1 MKFFD
6 MAVKN
11 IRKSKK
17 DYTVY
22 FLTLIFSVAIFYVFN
37 SVGDQSILKT
47 VASSENQ
54 YLKLLTSIIE
64 ALSVFISFVLGF
76 LIIYANSYLIKRRK
90 KEFGVYLILG
100 MRKQDVRKII
110 VSELAVVA
118 SLALA
123 VGTVI
128 GIIVSQITSILVAKM
143 FDYDM
148 SSYYF
153 TVSGKAVLKTLIS
166 YGVIFLVVMIFELVS
181 ISKLK
186 LIDLLSANKK
196 SEIKLLRKPL
206 PASII
211 FVLAAVAIIWCYYRI
226 NFCFNDLNMNE
237 TVFIICLGAVATI
250 VFFWSLSGFAFNV
263 LRSNKK
269 FYRKGLNSYIVRQ
282 FTNTINSSSISMGVV
297 CLMLFVSIVPLSAGI
312 AMAYNMALDIKART
326 PVDYTFVTDMT
337 LKDAKTAA
345 KLFEKAGHPVDEWAE
360 EGYIEID
367 QYSCKTVTIASG
379 FGSSFNTA
387 REQFPYAR
395 WNDPITLVKLSDYNK
410 LCDLYKREKLE
421 LGSDNY
427 LMICNAPVISDFRNQ
442 GLSEGVTEEIDGVKL
457 TCVKNEVEDTFV
469 EMVEQDLGMG
479 TMIVPDELI
488 EKGLKDK
495 KVKVKGNILA
505 GNYKAASKEEKAEIE
520 NSIYNSVKDQTELKF
535 VGKEHKPVIELTFTT
550 AQTIKESRNGM
561 SLIVTYLVMYIG
573 TVFLLCSALLFALKA
588 LTQAMDSVDRVSI
601 LRKMGCDEKMLDK
614 ATFIQVGSFFILP
627 LLVAVIHSVT
637 GIRFVESIL
646 VMYDLGKIGWG
657 IGFASV
663 IIAVIYGG
671 YLAVTYNMSKRMK

>member
-1 MKFFD
+1 MKYFD
-6 MAVKN
+6 MALRN

-17 DYTVY
+17 DYIIY
-22 FLTLIFSVAIFYVFN
+22 FLTLIFSVAVFYVFN
-37 SVGDQSILKT
+37 SVGDQSVLKT

-54 YLKLLTSIIE
+54 YLKLLTGIIE
-64 ALSVFISFVLGF
+64 ALSVFIAFVLGF

-100 MRKQDVRKII
+100 MRKQDVRKIM
-110 VSELAVVA
+110 VSELAIVA

-123 VGTVI
+123 AGTVI
-128 GIIVSQITSILVAKM
+128 GIITSQITSILVAKL

-153 TVSGKAVLKTLIS
+153 TVSGKAVLKTLLS
-166 YGVIFLVVMIFELVS
+166 YGVIFIVVMIFQLVN

-196 SEIKLLRKPL
+196 AEIKVLRKPL

-211 FVLAAVAIIWCYYRI
+211 FILSTAAIIGCYVRI
-226 NFCFNDLNMNE
+226 NFFFDDMNMRE
-237 TVFIICLGAVATI
+237 TILIIVVGAVSTLL
-250 VFFWSLSGFAFNV
+250 FFWSLSGFAFN
-263 LRSNKK
+263 LLKKNKK

-312 AMAYNMALDIKART
+312 AMAYNMAMDIKART
-326 PVDYTFVTDMT
+326 PVDYTFITDLT
-337 LKDAKTAA
+337 EKGSKTAA
-345 KLFEKAGHPVDEWAE
+345 ERFKKAGHPVEEWAE
-360 EGYIEID
+360 DGYIEFGS
-367 QYSCKTVTIASG
+367 YSCKTVTIASG
-379 FGSSFNTA
+379 FGSSFEAA

-395 WNDPITLVKLSDYNK
+395 WNEPITLVKLSDYNR
-410 LCDLYKREKLE
+410 LCDLYKRERLE
-421 LGSDNY
+421 LDDDSY

-442 GLSEGVTEEIDGVKL
+442 GLAEGILEEIDGVKL
-457 TCVKNEVEDTFV
+457 KSQTPEVADTFV
-469 EMVEQDLGMG
+469 EMSEQDLNMG
-479 TMIVPDELI
+479 TVIVPDKII

-495 KVKVKGNILA
+495 AVKLTGNILA
-505 GNYKAASKEEKAEIE
+505 GNYKAGSKEEKTEIE
-520 NSIYNSVKDQTELKF
+520 NVLSESVKDQTELRF
-535 VGKEHKPVIELTFTT
+535 VGEEQKPVLELNFMT
-550 AQTIKESRNGM
+550 AQNIKESRNGL
-561 SLIVTYLVMYIG
+561 SLVVTYLVMYIG

-588 LTQAMDSVDRVSI
+588 LTQAMDSVERVNI

-614 ATFIQVGSFFILP
+614 ATFVQVGSFFILP

-637 GIRFVESIL
+637 GIRFVKNIL
-646 VMYDLGKIGWG
+646 AMYDLGKIGWG

-663 IIAVIYGG
+663 IIVLIYGG
-671 YLAVTYNMSKRMK
+671 YFTVTYNMSRKLK